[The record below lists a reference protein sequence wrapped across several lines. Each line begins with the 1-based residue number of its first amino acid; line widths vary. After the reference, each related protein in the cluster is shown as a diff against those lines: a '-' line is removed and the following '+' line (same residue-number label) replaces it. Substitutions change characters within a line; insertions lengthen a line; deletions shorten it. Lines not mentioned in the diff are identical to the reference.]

1 MTARE
6 RLPINLFMFFA
17 FIAAYRPL
25 TTGLSLHEWLSLV
38 LVAPILVH
46 LVINW
51 DWAVRVSVSFS
62 RQLRKMN
69 RVNLVVDVVL
79 FVATVTTM
87 LSGFMVSRVVSGF
100 LGFAA
105 PAGLVWHTVHS
116 ASADVVI
123 ALALLHTALH
133 WKWFARVLGVRPGR
147 SAGSAGR
154 GLSSAGHLQSAGQR
168 GFGFAEPATVV
179 AQESWWSEVPVRV
192 RDDYHRSQ
200 GGAPS
205 AGSNRGSR

>member
-6 RLPINLFMFFA
+6 RLPINLFMFGA

-51 DWAVRVSVSFS
+51 DWAVRVSMSFS

-69 RVNLVVDVVL
+69 RVNLAVDVVL

-87 LSGFMVSRVVSGF
+87 LSGFMVSTVVSGF
-100 LGFAA
+100 LGFTA
-105 PAGLVWHTVHS
+105 PAGLLWHTVHS

-123 ALALLHTALH
+123 ALALFHTVLH

-147 SAGSAGR
+147 SAGFAGR
-154 GLSSAGHLQSAGQR
+154 
-168 GFGFAEPATVV
+168 TVV
-179 AQESWWSEVPVRV
+179 AQDSWWSEVPVRV

-200 GGAPS
+200 RGAPS